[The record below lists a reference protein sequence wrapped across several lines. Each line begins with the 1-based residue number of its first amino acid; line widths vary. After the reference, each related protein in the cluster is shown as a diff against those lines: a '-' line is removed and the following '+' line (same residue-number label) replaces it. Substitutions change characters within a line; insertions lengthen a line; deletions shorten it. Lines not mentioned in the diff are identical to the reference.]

1 MIIADPLLRLIK
13 GVASESSFS
22 LLARLGLR
30 PQSDAGTA
38 NQDGAGK
45 HVLNS
50 GCAIGASWTQ
60 RRGGEGPVVRLYG
73 LVFWAEAR

>member
-1 MIIADPLLRLIK
+1 MIADPSLRLVER
-13 GVASESSFS
+13 VASESNFS

-45 HVLNS
+45 HVSFS
-50 GCAIGASWTQ
+50 GYAIGASWTQ
-60 RRGGEGPVVRLYG
+60 GRGGEGPVVRLDG